1 MNIQLY
7 HPRSHILPFLHRFS
21 YRFTSDFNPQSW
33 RRACWCGPLVVEV
46 PAVPASQ
53 LPGGLTMFMKKI
65 MIKFQVWGT
74 VFLDKP
80 TLWSQTI
87 SIHLL
92 EWAERIH
99 RRFPWKTSAR
109 RFESLILGIAH
120 GLTKVDHRM
129 KVHFF
134 YFYSCVRSSFCD
146 CLARY
151 KNIVFNPLFRCS
163 SQFDYILFFG
173 WIESWNHQSVNS
185 YCSLT
190 SMFPECRQT
199 SAGVPM
205 VFAPWWY
212 DCVSAVSFVFS
223 CILRVGISWH
233 DIPTIEW
240 TSIYMINYIHII
252 WLCIYVFISAHCWN

>member
-1 MNIQLY
+1 MWS
-7 HPRSHILPFLHRFS
+7 PRRWGASGASVTTAWWFDNVHEENNDQVSSLGYRIFGQTHIVIPD
-21 YRFTSDFNPQSW
+21 YN
-33 RRACWCGPLVVEV
+33 
-46 PAVPASQ
+46 
-53 LPGGLTMFMKKI
+53 
-65 MIKFQVWGT
+65 
-74 VFLDKP
+74 
-80 TLWSQTI
+80 I
-87 SIHLL
+87 SIHFL

-151 KNIVFNPLFRCS
+151 KNIVFNPLFDAHPNLIIVFWLDWKLKS
-163 SQFDYILFFG
+163 PISQFWLLINFNVP
-173 WIESWNHQSVNS
+173 WV
-185 YCSLT
+185 
-190 SMFPECRQT
+190 RQT

-240 TSIYMINYIHII
+240 TSIYMINYIHIT
-252 WLCIYVFISAHCWN
+252 WLCICIHICTLLKLIALWRLWC